1 MYRLKFLN
9 HFVTHKSNLQVCCFC
24 DEPLH
29 HLIKTKEGKVWK
41 CVCGASF
48 IYPNREKE
56 ARFKEISK

>member
-1 MYRLKFLN
+1 LN
-9 HFVTHKSNLQVCCFC
+9 HI
-24 DEPLH
+24 
-29 HLIKTKEGKVWK
+29 IKTKEGKVWK